1 MEKMQKETYDAV
13 LIFPPIR
20 LSSPVDIL
28 QGKIPRLYRKFT
40 NF

>member
-1 MEKMQKETYDAV
+1 MEKMKRETWDV
-13 LIFPPIR
+13 LLFFPPIR
-20 LSSPVDIL
+20 LCPVDIL